1 MQCTGVTGSLRPHLR
16 VGSSGGKG
24 ILLEIP
30 IYLMPSRGKQIF
42 SFASASTVAAFGHIS
57 TCCGLGLCNSA
68 VVAVFF
74 RCVTVL
80 Q

>member
-42 SFASASTVAAFGHIS
+42 SFVSVSAAAAFELILTVA
-57 TCCGLGLCNSA
+57 
-68 VVAVFF
+68 
-74 RCVTVL
+74 
-80 Q
+80 